1 MNTAVHQQNSDLV
14 WNLEKINQHKRAMN
28 FVKQFEN
35 RFCVFSSSVR
45 QLYTNYSI
53 FFPYLYHTFLL
64 DRLPYS

>member
-1 MNTAVHQQNSDLV
+1 MNTAQQQNSDLV
-14 WNLEKINQHKRAMN
+14 WDLEKINQHKRAMS

-53 FFPYLYHTFLL
+53 FFPEEAH
-64 DRLPYS
+64 RQM